1 MALFFFPGV
10 GVVND
15 QVGQRELAGGLGGGN
30 QAVDGLGLP
39 GKGIRGCS
47 TPRRGQ
53 RDLAILMRIW
63 AVQHGTPPLR
73 GRVVVADQ
81 PRVGVE
87 VHALLPHRT
96 RGRGALQRAHSSYA
110 NARGSGAE
118 SAASRAL

>member
-10 GVVND
+10 GVVDD
-15 QVGQRELAGGLGGGN
+15 QVGQGELAGGLGGGD
-30 QAVDGLGLP
+30 QAVNGLGLP
-39 GKGIRGCS
+39 GEGVRGRPA
-47 TPRRGQ
+47 PRGGQ
-53 RDLAILMRIW
+53 RDLAVLVWIGAIE
-63 AVQHGTPPLR
+63 HGTPPLR
-73 GRVVVADQ
+73 GHVVVADQ
-81 PRVGVE
+81 PRVSVE